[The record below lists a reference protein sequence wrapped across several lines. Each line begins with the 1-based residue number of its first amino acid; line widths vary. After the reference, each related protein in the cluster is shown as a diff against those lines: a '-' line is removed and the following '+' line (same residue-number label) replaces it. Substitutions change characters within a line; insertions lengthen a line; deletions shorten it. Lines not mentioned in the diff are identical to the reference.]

1 MGFDCVSSRSLPLL
15 LFFFFELNKKYKKES
30 GFHRLEYASVTQNKT
45 KKKRR
50 RRRDGITKP
59 KPRIASFRSM
69 ITIICTTTP
78 NIYSSAILLNSV

>member
-45 KKKRR
+45 KKKEEEE
-50 RRRDGITKP
+50 GTGLQNLNLVL
-59 KPRIASFRSM
+59 PRSG
-69 ITIICTTTP
+69 
-78 NIYSSAILLNSV
+78 V